1 MINSCDN
8 HISDEDRAFMKE
20 AGSAGLMEVKMG
32 QLTVEKASTKNIVD
46 FAKMMVK
53 EHTQFNDEFTQLLKK
68 LHESLDIQ
76 MNERNRQMVDE
87 LSKLNG
93 KDFEDKYVDDM
104 ITDHMVAVG
113 EFQNALQR
121 AKNSDYKK
129 FLENGT
135 IIVKHHYE
143 MAKKL
148 KDDY

>member
-1 MINSCDN
+1 
-8 HISDEDRAFMKE
+8 
-20 AGSAGLMEVKMG
+20 
-32 QLTVEKASTKNIVD
+32 
-46 FAKMMVK
+46 
-53 EHTQFNDEFTQLLKK
+53 
-68 LHESLDIQ
+68 
-76 MNERNRQMVDE
+76 
-87 LSKLNG
+87 
-93 KDFEDKYVDDM
+93 M